1 MMSELIMSL
10 DGMQMLF
17 VLAICFVLYS
27 FLDLILNR
35 GKSLLLEFTES
46 KNSLAIEVEKTR
58 QLELKAVLPA
68 EPESVLLAREIHEQE
83 MKIIEAKLESEKW
96 LASCYDQRTRVL
108 AESVES
114 NNKAAV
120 AMADYMHRSLHGR
133 NHLTVGSV
141 ADGFN
146 RLMDDHKKAT
156 RYIMKEL
163 EESEK
168 KFELHAKRVN
178 IEALSKKLEE
188 LKSRRDDLEKDE
200 LELAF
205 EKMEEENERRSE
217 EQEEF
222 RYDTR
227 RRS

>member
-1 MMSELIMSL
+1 MSEFLLSL
-10 DGMQMLF
+10 NVGHMLF
-17 VLAICFVLYS
+17 ILAFAFATYS
-27 FLDLILNR
+27 FLDLILS
-35 GKSLLLEFTES
+35 KSKEFFLELFES
-46 KNSLAIEVEKTR
+46 KNKAAIEVEKTR
-58 QLELKAVLPA
+58 QLELKALIPP

-83 MKIIEAKLESEKW
+83 MRIIEAKSESERW

-114 NNKAAV
+114 NNRAAV

-133 NHLTVGSV
+133 DHLTVGSV
-141 ADGFN
+141 AGGFN
-146 RLMDDHKKAT
+146 SLMEDHKKTT

-168 KFELHAKRVN
+168 KFELHAKKVN
-178 IEALSKKLEE
+178 VEALSNKLEE
-188 LKSRRDDLEKDE
+188 LKRRRADLEKDE

-222 RYDTR
+222 RYTAL